1 MIESALEGVLDDH
14 LGYAKHDLV
23 GGNDGDSGNRRRG
36 KTVRTDKHPLQHRS
50 VVVEMVPGVEEL
62 VISLP
67 GADHWEDLRALG
79 RGIPL
84 VLGVTTSGIRDDT
97 RLVVDGEPA

>member
-67 GADHWEDLRALG
+67 GADHWGDLRAFGPGVLRERCARAG
-79 RGIPL
+79 REWMYH
-84 VLGVTTSGIRDDT
+84 R
-97 RLVVDGEPA
+97 